1 MWREGELLTW
11 TVDAFADHRHGAR
24 EVNDDGVAI
33 RLCDVPIMLQCLTG
47 PFVRLLGRVLGHVGD
62 LLPRVILDSCHGG
75 TSPSIHWC
83 KPISLAV
90 LASKWLRGK
99 TRGVTVELAKVGQ
112 APVKMKSGRA
122 KVGRAPVKIK
132 SGRAEVVRALVR

>member
-1 MWREGELLTW
+1 MQADIASSACVKMATYGLLC
-11 TVDAFADHRHGAR
+11 
-24 EVNDDGVAI
+24 E
-33 RLCDVPIMLQCLTG
+33 
-47 PFVRLLGRVLGHVGD
+47 
-62 LLPRVILDSCHGG
+62 
-75 TSPSIHWC
+75 
-83 KPISLAV
+83 
-90 LASKWLRGK
+90 